1 MWNVETSYRSQLLGR
16 LIARLTDSDASLG
29 GRKKRR
35 PRCNGADTGCNIT
48 WHESALTSDWSLF
61 AKEFVEL
68 LKEEMQMT
76 GTDNVPGASKNVIT
90 SWSDIDWSPV
100 EKHVKRLQMRIA
112 KATREGKHGKAKSL
126 QWILT
131 HSFYAKLLAVK
142 RVTQTA
148 GKNTPGVDGV
158 IWKTDKAK
166 LSAANQLKRRGYQP
180 QPLRRVYIPKSNGKR
195 RPISIPCMI
204 DKAQQALYLL
214 GLEPISETIAD
225 KNAYGFRP
233 KRCVS
238 DAIEQCFKALA
249 MKTRAQYIL
258 EGDIKSCFDRIGKN
272 WLLSNIPMDK
282 QILGKWLVSG
292 YMDKGVF
299 YHTEE
304 GVPQG
309 GVISPTI
316 MLITLSGLEKAAKQ
330 AAPRESDKVNVVG
343 YADDF
348 VITGATKEVLE
359 NKVKPAVE
367 QFLNMRNLELSQE
380 KTSITHIN
388 DGFDFLGHNIRKYNG
403 KLLIKPAKPNV
414 LAFLREIKG
423 IIKKHKAMSAGELI
437 GILNPKIRGWAYFYR
452 HVVAKQTFSY
462 LDHKVVMTLIQ
473 WAKRRHPNKGIYWV
487 MNKYFHQG
495 NIYDWGFK
503 GRATTKSGTQK
514 VQLMSMSSIAIKRH
528 IKIRALATPYD
539 PAYEKYFQIRKDKK
553 SRNTWTDVPPLS
565 M

>member
-1 MWNVETSYRSQLLGR
+1 
-16 LIARLTDSDASLG
+16 
-29 GRKKRR
+29 
-35 PRCNGADTGCNIT
+35 
-48 WHESALTSDWSLF
+48 
-61 AKEFVEL
+61 
-68 LKEEMQMT
+68 MT

-100 EKHVKRLQMRIA
+100 EKRVKRLQMRIA

-233 KRCVS
+233 KRCVA

-299 YHTEE
+299 YHTDE

-462 LDHKVVMTLIQ
+462 LDHKIVMTLIQ

>member
-1 MWNVETSYRSQLLGR
+1 
-16 LIARLTDSDASLG
+16 
-29 GRKKRR
+29 
-35 PRCNGADTGCNIT
+35 
-48 WHESALTSDWSLF
+48 
-61 AKEFVEL
+61 
-68 LKEEMQMT
+68 MT
-76 GTDNVPGASKNVIT
+76 GTVTVPGASKNVT
-90 SWSDIDWSPV
+90 KSWSDIDWLMI

-112 KATREGKHGKAKSL
+112 KAMREGEHGKAKSL
-126 QWILT
+126 QWLLT
-131 HSFYAKLLAVK
+131 HSFHAKLLAVK

-166 LSAANQLKRRGYQP
+166 LSAANQLRRRGYQP

-204 DKAQQALYLL
+204 DKAQQALHLL
-214 GLEPISETIAD
+214 GLEPISETISD

-233 KRCVS
+233 KRCVA

-249 MKTRAQYIL
+249 LKNRAQFIL
-258 EGDIKSCFDRIGKN
+258 EGDIKSCFDRIGKR

-282 QILGKWLVSG
+282 QVLGKWLSCG
-292 YMDKGVF
+292 YIDKGSF

-330 AAPRESDKVNVVG
+330 AAPRESDKVNIIA

-348 VITGATKEVLE
+348 VITGATKETLE
-359 NKVKPAVE
+359 NKVKPAIE
-367 QFLNMRNLELSQE
+367 QFLRVRNLELSEE
-380 KTSITHIN
+380 KTKVTHIN

-414 LAFLREIKG
+414 LTFLREVKK
-423 IIKKHKAMSAGELI
+423 IIKKHKAISSGELI
-437 GILNPKIRGWAYFYR
+437 GILNPKLRGWAYFYR

-462 LDHKVVMTLIQ
+462 LEHKIVMALIQ
-473 WAKRRHPNKGIYWV
+473 WAKPRHPNKSIHWV

-495 NIYDWGFK
+495 NINDWNFK
-503 GRATTKSGTQK
+503 GKTKTSSGTQK
-514 VQLMSMSSIAIKRH
+514 VELLAMSKIVITRH
-528 IKIRALATPYD
+528 IKIRASATPYD
-539 PAYEKYFQIRKDKK
+539 PAYEKYFKMRKDKK
-553 SRNTWTDVPPLS
+553 SRNTWAEVPPLS